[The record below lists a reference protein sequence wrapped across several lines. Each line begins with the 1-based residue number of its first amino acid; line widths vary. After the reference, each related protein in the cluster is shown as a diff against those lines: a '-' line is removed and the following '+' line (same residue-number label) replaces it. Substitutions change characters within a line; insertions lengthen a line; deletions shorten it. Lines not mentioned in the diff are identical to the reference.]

1 MQAVSESG
9 RIRVK
14 NNRLFKT
21 NAVISLI
28 LLIGFALTAA
38 LSYHANYRTSLDSM
52 EQISTLTAD
61 GICYQLT
68 AMFTK
73 PVNVSLTMSH
83 DSLLREHLSKET
95 EYLEDE
101 KYVDT
106 TRNYLDTYREK
117 YGFDSVF
124 LVSAATSRYYNF
136 NGIDRVLTEDS
147 PENAW
152 YYDLL
157 KSDAEYSMN
166 VDNDEVE
173 GADNVLTVFVNCK
186 VKAGDGSILGIVG
199 VGIRIDYLEELL
211 RTYEDK
217 FNVTAGLLGEDG
229 TIEISTARKGHVK
242 TDWFELNGRHNI
254 RGQILDW
261 REKNTNLEIWADKEE
276 SGGKELHRGPVYSGA
291 ELAPGGG
298 TEYGPAAA
306 WNPDPDNPDGN
317 PADYYR
323 RVGSSH
329 HYRSNQEFQQADY
342 RADGGTAGKLCQSY
356 RTAL

>member
-106 TRNYLDTYREK
+106 T
-117 YGFDSVF
+117 
-124 LVSAATSRYYNF
+124 SR
-136 NGIDRVLTEDS
+136 
-147 PENAW
+147 
-152 YYDLL
+152 
-157 KSDAEYSMN
+157 
-166 VDNDEVE
+166 
-173 GADNVLTVFVNCK
+173 
-186 VKAGDGSILGIVG
+186 
-199 VGIRIDYLEELL
+199 
-211 RTYEDK
+211 
-217 FNVTAGLLGEDG
+217 
-229 TIEISTARKGHVK
+229 
-242 TDWFELNGRHNI
+242 
-254 RGQILDW
+254 
-261 REKNTNLEIWADKEE
+261 
-276 SGGKELHRGPVYSGA
+276 
-291 ELAPGGG
+291 
-298 TEYGPAAA
+298 
-306 WNPDPDNPDGN
+306 
-317 PADYYR
+317 
-323 RVGSSH
+323 
-329 HYRSNQEFQQADY
+329 
-342 RADGGTAGKLCQSY
+342 
-356 RTAL
+356 